1 MNCSN
6 CFLTLSPKEYNALQ
20 EIARYLGRE
29 IKDLVVTI
37 TWNKVTS
44 LEIVDTARQPK
55 PFKDLNLLS
64 DLVYLKELILWGN
77 EIEEIEGL
85 EKMGGLEYLILSKNK
100 IKKIKNLENCPLKY
114 LDISDNPLES
124 ESKEEIIKLEK
135 RGVYV
140 RIF

>member
-1 MNCSN
+1 
-6 CFLTLSPKEYNALQ
+6 
-20 EIARYLGRE
+20 
-29 IKDLVVTI
+29 
-37 TWNKVTS
+37 
-44 LEIVDTARQPK
+44 
-55 PFKDLNLLS
+55 
-64 DLVYLKELILWGN
+64 LILWGN

-114 LDISDNPLES
+114 FDISDNPLES

-140 RIF
+140 RK